1 MKRSVCIAT
10 AAAALLILAGCGP
23 ARSPEAAKA
32 NLTAG
37 QAFLAANA
45 KVPGV
50 HVLAGGLQYKILTSG
65 PANGLRPHPQDEV
78 KVNYEGR
85 LTNGKVFDSSFER
98 GQPAAFPLDQVIPGW
113 TQGLQLMRPGDEWLL
128 YVPPQLGYGDEDKGD
143 KIPANSVLIF
153 RVQLI
158 GVLPHPG
165 SIQAG

>member
-1 MKRSVCIAT
+1 MRRSLRIAF
-10 AAAALLILAGCGP
+10 AAVALLIVAGCG
-23 ARSPEAAKA
+23 RSHSPEAAQA
-32 NLTAG
+32 NLLAG
-37 QAFLAANA
+37 QAFLASNA

-50 HVLAGGLQYKILTSG
+50 HVLADGLQYKILASG
-65 PANGLRPHPQDEV
+65 PADGLRPHPQDEV

-85 LTNGKVFDSSFER
+85 LINGQVFDSSFER
-98 GQPAAFPLDQVIPGW
+98 CQPAAFPLDQVIPGW
-113 TQGLQLMRPGDEWLL
+113 TEGLQLMRPGDEWLL
-128 YVPPQLGYGDEDKGD
+128 YVPPKLGYGDEEKGD